1 MKHTWL
7 GAALAALL
15 LSGCSIY
22 GNENARVI
30 DRNVAYGQP
39 DGQGGLQPQQP
50 QQGGFNF
57 NGGYANAGQAV
68 PPPVNAGGYGFNNN
82 QPLRP
87 QMNQPPV
94 NVPTAPNVPP
104 PVQQTQVQ
112 AASPYQP
119 AAPTIAKTP
128 APAPGWGA
136 PADQPKVTPAPN
148 ANPPAAP
155 GAAAIRDAV
164 KEAPKVA
171 VADPAAGA
179 NNKRQA
185 LRPNTGTEPAANP
198 AAPPPVETKT
208 VASNAPDPAPK
219 AEGETAVSALLK
231 KASGSLGKGDLD
243 GAAAYLENAQ
253 RLDPKNSKILY
264 DIANIR
270 YHQGRYKEAESMAS
284 RAVQTGGS
292 NAMLKKSWSLIS
304 NSRNKLG
311 DSQGAVQAATKAAS
325 Y

>member
-22 GNENARVI
+22 GNESARVV
-30 DRNVAYGQP
+30 DRNVAYGQSGNFG
-39 DGQGGLQPQQP
+39 GQGGLQPQQP

-68 PPPVNAGGYGFNNN
+68 PPPV
-82 QPLRP
+82 
-87 QMNQPPV
+87 
-94 NVPTAPNVPP
+94 
-104 PVQQTQVQ
+104 
-112 AASPYQP
+112 
-119 AAPTIAKTP
+119 
-128 APAPGWGA
+128 
-136 PADQPKVTPAPN
+136 
-148 ANPPAAP
+148 
-155 GAAAIRDAV
+155 
-164 KEAPKVA
+164 
-171 VADPAAGA
+171 
-179 NNKRQA
+179 
-185 LRPNTGTEPAANP
+185 
-198 AAPPPVETKT
+198 ETKT
-208 VASNAPDPAPK
+208 VASNTPDPAAPAK

>member
-22 GNENARVI
+22 GNESARVV
-30 DRNVAYGQP
+30 DRNVAYGQSGNFG
-39 DGQGGLQPQQP
+39 GQGGLQPQQP

-68 PPPVNAGGYGFNNN
+68 PPPVNPAYANN

-87 QMNQPPV
+87 QMGQPPV
-94 NVPTAPNVPP
+94 NTPAVPNVPP

-112 AASPYQP
+112 AANPYQP
-119 AAPTIAKTP
+119 AAPNIAKTP

-148 ANPPAAP
+148 ANQPAAP

-171 VADPAAGA
+171 VDDPAAAA

-185 LRPNTGTEPAANP
+185 LRPNTST
-198 AAPPPVETKT
+198 VETKT
-208 VASNAPDPAPK
+208 VASNTPAPAAPAK
-219 AEGETAVSALLK
+219 EEGETAVSALLK

>member
-22 GNENARVI
+22 GNESARVV
-30 DRNVAYGQP
+30 DRNVAYGQSGNFG
-39 DGQGGLQPQQP
+39 GQGGLQPQQP

-68 PPPVNAGGYGFNNN
+68 QPPVNPAYANN

-87 QMNQPPV
+87 QMGQPPV
-94 NVPTAPNVPP
+94 NTPAVPNVPP

-112 AASPYQP
+112 AANPYQP

-128 APAPGWGA
+128 A
-136 PADQPKVTPAPN
+136 
-148 ANPPAAP
+148 AAP